1 MNRCPTLTLCTLA
14 LVCLALS
21 GAAAQTAPPT
31 YQGDPDVYKV
41 IFEDQNYRVI
51 ETTRKK
57 GVHDKMH
64 GHPVPSVVY
73 HVTDCSTKLYAADGK
88 TTENRFATMRAA
100 RREVAELALSRFD
113 ALSVSLLA
121 FYPAH
126 LGFGSNR
133 DGYVTSACFRP
144 SSESGAAADM
154 ARASARSTLQLPLEL
169 IEEAQVGA
177 LRDDLVRG

>member
-1 MNRCPTLTLCTLA
+1 
-14 LVCLALS
+14 
-21 GAAAQTAPPT
+21 
-31 YQGDPDVYKV
+31 
-41 IFEDQNYRVI
+41 
-51 ETTRKK
+51 
-57 GVHDKMH
+57 
-64 GHPVPSVVY
+64 
-73 HVTDCSTKLYAADGK
+73 
-88 TTENRFATMRAA
+88 MRAA
-100 RREVAELALSRFD
+100 RREAAELALSRFVVFTNRT

-126 LGFGSNR
+126 VGFGSNR

-144 SSESGAAADM
+144 SSKSGAAADM